1 MKIKTTKHLLQ
12 IAATP
17 EQADAALKAGLI
29 TKFERAQLAR
39 YFKTQINKKWK
50 RIGKNY
56 LTLTTWA
63 LTPLTKTKQRS

>member
-29 TKFERAQLAR
+29 SKFERAQLAR
-39 YFKTQINKKWK
+39 YFKTQAKCK
-50 RIGKNY
+50 
-56 LTLTTWA
+56 
-63 LTPLTKTKQRS
+63 